1 MSNHLYHIECSVHAT
16 PQRDS
21 RKPTTFHVRHEQR
34 HVVHTH
40 ELQKMMARKA
50 GVSEGTMAM
59 AIETLTEVLTHLL
72 LSGQGVHIDGLGRF
86 ALSLRTKKAASAY
99 TEASEL
105 TADEVCV
112 RGMTFVADRPLLSTL
127 RSTECTMTRKG
138 EGYRQDVENQ
148 EMVAVLTDYCTRH
161 ASFTRRTVQLL
172 FGLSRYKA
180 ALLLQ
185 QLVGQPQPCFVRR
198 LKGTTWVYCAAN
210 ASDSRRQRR

>member
-148 EMVAVLTDYCTRH
+148 EMVAVL
-161 ASFTRRTVQLL
+161 